1 MGAQPD
7 TSTSAPDVWHG
18 IQQILAQIPVAAHLA
33 TYLALLWQFFRF
45 HRYRLRF
52 AFPIRNSYPT
62 DIPRKVP
69 LNCQSSVS
77 QRFLGSSVGES
88 RAPVGADDPHLH
100 LHLHRAALSVDDRS
114 DDVPDPVHA
123 D

>member
-7 TSTSAPDVWHG
+7 TLKSTPKVWHG
-18 IQQILAQIPVAAHLA
+18 VQQILAQASVAAHLA

-52 AFPIRNSYPT
+52 AFPIGNSYPT
-62 DIPRKVP
+62 DIPQKVP

-77 QRFLGSSVGES
+77 GFSVITWSPTMTG
-88 RAPVGADDPHLH
+88 
-100 LHLHRAALSVDDRS
+100 
-114 DDVPDPVHA
+114 VPRIAFRRQPTDFAVMLPIFFP
-123 D
+123 